1 MNLNIILLCPLFSDS
16 LGHRASVR
24 QALAKDEKWIS
35 SYLSKLLSL
44 LQRQDN
50 SLVKLVPGSTIRDP
64 PSGGNITVSSIYS
77 IMKHLTI
84 LSTSRIV

>member
-1 MNLNIILLCPLFSDS
+1 MNSYFSLNIILLCLLFSDS

-35 SYLSKLLSL
+35 SYFSKLLSL

-50 SLVKLVPGSTIRDP
+50 SLLKLVPGSTIRGP
-64 PSGGNITVSSIYS
+64 PSGGNIDISAYTQ
-77 IMKHLTI
+77 
-84 LSTSRIV
+84 